1 MSNQLDDG
9 VRESDVAQASETERI
24 VRAYASLL
32 QEKAAP
38 IVSDSSL
45 PFPKALIKEALKAET
60 LRANHKNFSAM
71 AGTCFR
77 QLAGFRSDAEVAAWR
92 DASAGSEE
100 KKAVE
105 QAWKKELDALIR
117 EWQGY
122 LRENGLA

>member
-9 VRESDVAQASETERI
+9 VRESDATQASETERI
-24 VRAYASLL
+24 VRAYAGLL

-45 PFPKALIKEALKAET
+45 PFPKSVIKEALKAET
-60 LRANHKNFSAM
+60 LRASHKNFSVM

-92 DASAGSEE
+92 DTSAGSEE

-105 QAWKKELDALIR
+105 QAWKKELDALIL
-117 EWQGY
+117 EWQDY